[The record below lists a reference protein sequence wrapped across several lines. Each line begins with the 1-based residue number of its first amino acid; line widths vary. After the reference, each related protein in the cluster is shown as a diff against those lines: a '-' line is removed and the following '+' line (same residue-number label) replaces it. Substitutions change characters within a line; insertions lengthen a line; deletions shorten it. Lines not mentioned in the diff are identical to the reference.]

1 MTTLYV
7 DRKDAD
13 LDIEGDTLV
22 VRVNGERQGTA
33 PLRLLERVVLRGT
46 AKIATRLVTKLA
58 ERGVSLLLLSGR
70 ANAPAAILS
79 GQPGGDTALRLAQYD
94 LTRNEEARRV
104 MSVGIVHTKIA
115 GQTRLLHS
123 VMREKPSKPL
133 ADAIARIDR
142 ASERLASNVTIP
154 ERRQLRGIEGA
165 AAAAYFK
172 GFTSLF
178 APSLDFTGRNRRPPR
193 DPVNVCLS
201 LGYTLLHS
209 DAVRIAAG
217 AGLDPML
224 GIYHD
229 ITPGRESLACDLAE
243 PVRPLVDR
251 WTLGLFESG
260 DLTNDHFSLAQDKV
274 GCRLGKAGR
283 EIVYRSFEEEAPLMR
298 RLLTRSVR
306 AVVTELRQRMP
317 AQLPAPD
324 ITIEDEP

>member
-13 LDIEGDTLV
+13 LDVEGDTLV

-70 ANAPAAILS
+70 SNAPAAILS

-104 MSVGIVHTKIA
+104 MSVGIAHTKIA

-142 ASERLASNVTIP
+142 VSERLASTATVP
-154 ERRQLRGIEGA
+154 ERKQLRGIEGA

-172 GFTSLF
+172 GYISLF

-209 DAVRIAAG
+209 DAVRIAAS

-251 WTLGLFESG
+251 WVLDLFDSG
-260 DLTNDHFSLAQDKV
+260 ELTGDHFSIAQDKN

-283 EIVYRSFEEEAPLMR
+283 EIVYRSFEDEAALMR

-317 AQLPAPD
+317 AELPAPD
-324 ITIEDEP
+324 IAIEDEP